1 MLQAPLATL
10 TVEKGTCYLLF
21 AYDVGISIDLDEA
34 DRCITATKQRETIK
48 HKHRAPDYFEY
59 HPAPLRISE
68 TVDPL
73 PIAQWQTR
81 PVVDLV
87 LYDFGAVSI
96 LYTISLEGPF
106 SGLLSLSE
114 SLYDNAMLLSD
125 SRKRLEHALEVI
137 RRAVRRPY
145 IADSVEDY
153 VVFQIESFNRTAGV
167 DDLCTNHA
175 LEVAQILRAE
185 RQTLSAQEINDALSC
200 RISYGTHD
208 VMVIDWNATLM
219 IDSNGAD
226 GRAVLEF
233 ANVELLEMRYLDQSL
248 DDALDRAYEALA
260 KRWSVLS
267 SSAITDMR
275 RISRLQVDSAILY
288 EGVNNAL
295 KLLGDQYLA
304 RMYRLVSQ
312 RFHLAEWDA
321 SIMRKLETLES
332 IYEKI
337 YHRVSTRRLEVLEWI
352 IIFLIAISIVIP
364 FIL

>member
-1 MLQAPLATL
+1 VAELWQRKKFAFSFQLL
-10 TVEKGTCYLLF
+10 TNAV
-21 AYDVGISIDLDEA
+21 VGL
-34 DRCITATKQRETIK
+34 TQ
-48 HKHRAPDYFEY
+48 P
-59 HPAPLRISE
+59 
-68 TVDPL
+68 
-73 PIAQWQTR
+73 
-81 PVVDLV
+81 
-87 LYDFGAVSI
+87 
-96 LYTISLEGPF
+96 
-106 SGLLSLSE
+106 
-114 SLYDNAMLLSD
+114 
-125 SRKRLEHALEVI
+125 
-137 RRAVRRPY
+137 
-145 IADSVEDY
+145 
-153 VVFQIESFNRTAGV
+153 
-167 DDLCTNHA
+167 A

-226 GRAVLEF
+226 VRAVLEF
-233 ANVELLEMRYLDQSL
+233 ANVELMEMRHLDQSL
-248 DDALDRAYEALA
+248 DDALSRAYEALA

-267 SSAITDMR
+267 GSAITDMR
-275 RISRLQVDSAILY
+275 RISQLQVDSAILY

-352 IIFLIAISIVIP
+352 IILLIAISIVLP